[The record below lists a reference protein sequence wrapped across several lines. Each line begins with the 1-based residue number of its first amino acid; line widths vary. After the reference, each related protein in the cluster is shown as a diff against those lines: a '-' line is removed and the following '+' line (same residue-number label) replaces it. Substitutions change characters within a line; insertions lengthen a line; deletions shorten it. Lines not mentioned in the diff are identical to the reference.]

1 MMTKYERTV
10 QKDGISGGIVFYSK
24 TNPYT
29 KDTSIKTLI
38 ISWENSTTIQPDS
51 VDREII
57 RALGE
62 TDSYYQQVLIE
73 PALIAIMYQFKA
85 RGISTEEHERKLLP
99 ITSVLSRSFY
109 KVNYISF

>member
-1 MMTKYERTV
+1 MTKYERTV

-62 TDSYYQQVLIE
+62 PASYYQRVPIE
-73 PALIAIMYQFKA
+73 LALIATMNKLKV
-85 RGISTEEHERKLLP
+85 RGIFTEEHERKLLP

-109 KVNYISF
+109 KVNYIHF

>member
-1 MMTKYERTV
+1 MTKYERTV
-10 QKDGISGGIVFYSK
+10 QKDGISGDIVFYSK
-24 TNPYT
+24 DNPHT

-38 ISWENSTTIQPDS
+38 ISWENSITIQPDS

-57 RALGE
+57 RALRE
-62 TDSYYQQVLIE
+62 IDSYYQQVLTE
-73 PALIAIMYQFKA
+73 LALIHIMYRLKA

-109 KVNYISF
+109 KVNYTHF